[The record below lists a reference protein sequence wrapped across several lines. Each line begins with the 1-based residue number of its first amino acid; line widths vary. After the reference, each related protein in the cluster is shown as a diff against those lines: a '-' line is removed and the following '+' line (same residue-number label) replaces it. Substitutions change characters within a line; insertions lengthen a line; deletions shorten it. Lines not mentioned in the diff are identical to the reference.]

1 MPRMRRGG
9 ARPARRRRRRV
20 RRRRVMLVGGLVGF
34 GAYKMSTQDA
44 DRIEQHT
51 GIPPEELEDEDL
63 EQAMDE
69 LGIEKQAVTDA
80 DQEVGA
86 EGGEATAAATAPPA
100 SGESAPDD
108 LDQLQKL
115 ADLHAAGILTDEE
128 FTAKKAQI
136 LGL

>member
-1 MPRMRRGG
+1 
-9 ARPARRRRRRV
+9 V
-20 RRRRVMLVGGLVGF
+20 VLVGGMVAF
-34 GAYKMSTQDA
+34 GAHKMSTQDA

-69 LGIEKQAVTDA
+69 LGIEQQTVTDA
-80 DQEVGA
+80 DQEVGT
-86 EGGEATAAATAPPA
+86 EADATEAAPAAPPA
-100 SGESAPDD
+100 SGGDD

-128 FTAKKAQI
+128 FEAKKAQI